1 MKHFALNDWIV
12 YSRQETSD
20 HPVRGAHDVN
30 PAERGDS
37 YSYMKDELWQV
48 VRVNPDGSCSA
59 QGPDGTVHH
68 VRARDPHVRKASWL
82 RRRWLRQRVHRQK
95 ATL

>member
-12 YSRQETSD
+12 YRRQESSD
-20 HPVRGAHDVN
+20 HPVRGAHDVH
-30 PAERGDS
+30 PSKRGDS
-37 YSYMKDELWQV
+37 YSYLKDELWQV

-59 QGPDGTVHH
+59 SGPDGTVHH
-68 VRARDPHVRKASWL
+68 IRARDPHVRKASWL
-82 RRRWLRQRVHRQK
+82 MRRRLRRRVHRQQ